1 MDFSELIKNII
12 DIIKEEQIKLG
23 YRKEEIRLYYPLDS
37 LNRLIKSE
45 CNISEMIGM
54 LHAFSK
60 EVIPMF
66 GDVSV
71 TNDADRFCIYLP
83 PKATEYV
90 YHNTEKSGFLYD
102 FIDMI
107 SRHGVSIEDILAL
120 FQRYSENV
128 HCEKNTTSDF
138 DYLIYFEDGQ
148 PDAYWYCLKEEV
160 GHMIYHRYTKA
171 DYEQIRREFM

>member
-90 YHNTEKSGFLYD
+90 YHNTETVPG
-102 FIDMI
+102 
-107 SRHGVSIEDILAL
+107 G
-120 FQRYSENV
+120 
-128 HCEKNTTSDF
+128 
-138 DYLIYFEDGQ
+138 DGRSL
-148 PDAYWYCLKEEV
+148 CIK
-160 GHMIYHRYTKA
+160 IIFR
-171 DYEQIRREFM
+171 